1 MSSAETLCAFKIG
14 GPAPFLVPT
23 VAAITLAARG
33 VSIRLNS
40 EFASLALALYR
51 QQFDLK
57 KEGGVGTN
65 VGARAALA
73 IRKGGRK
80 KALPLPSPW
89 HQLEGLG
96 PAFDDSTSRKCRR
109 LAALVGAVKF
119 LAVD

>member
-1 MSSAETLCAFKIG
+1 MSG
-14 GPAPFLVPT
+14 GKQH
-23 VAAITLAARG
+23 RRQG
-33 VSIRLNS
+33 CSRLNS

-57 KEGGVGTN
+57 NEGGVGAN

-73 IRKGGRK
+73 IGKVGRK
-80 KALPLPSPW
+80 KELPLRSHW

-96 PAFDDSTSRKCRR
+96 PAFDDSTYRKCRR